1 MNKRLLLILVP
12 LLILSACTAGR
23 ASPTEEKPEIAVAEP
38 TEEERVA
45 ELNEEP
51 EATDTPGATPSLE
64 MTAEGD
70 AEEESSGVPAAEA
83 SSGTTGV
90 DDRPSWLIS
99 MTRNWNTDWTLHAID
114 YDELLGGG
122 PPRDGIPSIDDP
134 RFVSQAEASEWL
146 ASNEP
151 VVVLEIDGDARAYP
165 LQILTW
171 HEIVNDTVGGVPV
184 IVTFC
189 PLCNSAVVFER
200 TLDGVVME
208 FGVSGL
214 LRNSDLVMYDRVT
227 ESLWQQV
234 TGQGIVGEMTG
245 AQLTFVPASIVSM
258 EDFSSAFPKGVVLS
272 RETGYTRSYG
282 RNPYAGYDNIG
293 QNPFLFDGI
302 PDERLRAMERVVTVA
317 LDGVDI
323 AYSYSLLSELG
334 AINDSQN
341 GQDLVV
347 LHDFG
352 TSSALGAVFIADGED
367 IGATGV
373 FDPHLDGR
381 KLTFVREDGEIKDL
395 ETGSSWDILG
405 RAVSGPLEGE
415 VLTPIV
421 HGDHFWFAWAAF
433 KPDTLIYQPAG

>member
-1 MNKRLLLILVP
+1 
-12 LLILSACTAGR
+12 
-23 ASPTEEKPEIAVAEP
+23 
-38 TEEERVA
+38 
-45 ELNEEP
+45 
-51 EATDTPGATPSLE
+51 
-64 MTAEGD
+64 
-70 AEEESSGVPAAEA
+70 
-83 SSGTTGV
+83 
-90 DDRPSWLIS
+90 
-99 MTRNWNTDWTLHAID
+99 MTRSWNTDWSQHAID
-114 YDELLGGG
+114 FDELLGGG
-122 PPRDGIPSIDDP
+122 PPRDGIPSVDAP
-134 RFVSQAEASEWL
+134 VFVDQAQASDWL

-151 VVVLEIDGDARAYP
+151 VVALVIENDARAYP

-200 TLDGVVME
+200 QLDGVVMD

-245 AQLTFVPASIVSM
+245 AQLTFVPASLVSM
-258 EDFSSAFPKGVVLS
+258 EDFSAAYPEGVVLS

-282 RNPYAGYDNIG
+282 RNPYAGYDNIS

-302 PDERLRAMERVVTVA
+302 PDERLRSMERVVTVA
-317 LDGVDI
+317 LEGVDV
-323 AYSYSLLSELG
+323 AYSYTLLSELG
-334 AINDSQN
+334 AINDSRS

-347 LHDFG
+347 LHNFG
-352 TSSALGAVFIADGED
+352 TSSALGAAFIADGED

-373 FDPHLDGR
+373 FDPYLDGR
-381 KLTFVREDGEIKDL
+381 KLTFVRVDGEIKDL
-395 ETGSSWDILG
+395 ETGSRWDILG
-405 RAVSGPLEGE
+405 RAVSGPLAGE
-415 VLTPIV
+415 ALTPIV

-433 KPDTLIYQPAG
+433 KPETLIYQPPG